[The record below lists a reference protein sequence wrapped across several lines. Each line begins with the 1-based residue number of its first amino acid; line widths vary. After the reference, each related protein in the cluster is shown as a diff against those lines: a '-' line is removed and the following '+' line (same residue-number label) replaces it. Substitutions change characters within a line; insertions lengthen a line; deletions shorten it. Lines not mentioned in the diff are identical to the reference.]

1 MSEVFNNV
9 EVIKI
14 FNGEK
19 LEYRVFVKEN
29 EVFFK
34 IGIKNIVVV
43 EISLFLMEFLGFI
56 VIALVIYL
64 GGNEVIR
71 GYISVGVFFFFI
83 MVFFMF
89 YMLIKCLIRIVFN
102 F

>member
-19 LEYRVFVKEN
+19 LEYKVFVKEN

-43 EISLFLMEFLGFI
+43 EIFLFLMEFLGFI

>member
-56 VIALVIYL
+56 VIVLVIYL

>member
-19 LEYRVFVKEN
+19 LEYKVFVKEN

-43 EISLFLMEFLGFI
+43 EISLFLMEFLGLI